1 MLLISFVDKTGLR
14 MICLHSLLK
23 CVISVELALGE
34 DVKKKKKNNKMRQNN
49 WLVLEKRQLLCPE
62 SDVRVKWDFF
72 LSSETF
78 RVVTVEMC
86 AISQRSPP
94 PPTPPHP
101 FPSFTPPL
109 LLSVK
114 QRQAPESALR

>member
-94 PPTPPHP
+94 PPPHP
-101 FPSFTPPL
+101 TPSLHSRLPFF
-109 LLSVK
+109 
-114 QRQAPESALR
+114 SA